1 MKLEEVLSSEL
12 YAQVKAAIDKH
23 NEAETDKTKH
33 VRFVDLSEGGYVSAE
48 KYNAKVTA
56 LSELNEDLKGQITK
70 RDADM
75 NDLNAKLTAAQTD
88 AGKLAE
94 AQTALSD
101 LQTRYETERGE
112 WESKA
117 QKQAYEFKVREKA
130 NALKFTSPAVKRDFI
145 SQAMAKE
152 FASEGDTLVGY
163 DDFVAQYTTDN
174 PGAFTPD
181 APAPQP
187 QIVAP
192 NGSYTSPTKKSLVD
206 LMREKNENPDAVIS
220 YE

>member
-48 KYNAKVTA
+48 KYNAKITA

-88 AGKLAE
+88 AGKLTE

-152 FASEGDTLVGY
+152 FASEGDNLVGY
-163 DDFVAQYTTDN
+163 DDFVKQYTTDN

-181 APAPQP
+181 APAPQ
-187 QIVAP
+187 IVAP
-192 NGSYTSPTKKSLVD
+192 NGSYTPPGKKSLAD
-206 LMREKNENPDAVIS
+206 LMREKNEHPEAVIS

>member
-1 MKLEEVLSSEL
+1 MKLEEVLSPEL

-23 NEAETDKTKH
+23 NETETDKTKH

-48 KYNAKVTA
+48 KYNAKITA
-56 LSELNEDLKGQITK
+56 LSDLNEDLKGQITK

-88 AGKLAE
+88 AGKLTE

-130 NALKFTSPAVKRDFI
+130 NNLKFTSPAVKRDFI

-152 FASEGDTLVGY
+152 FASEGDSLVGY
-163 DDFVAQYTTDN
+163 DEFVAQYTTDN

-181 APAPQP
+181 ASAPQP

-206 LMREKNENPDAVIS
+206 LMREKNEHPDAVIS
-220 YE
+220 YD

>member
-1 MKLEEVLSSEL
+1 MKLEDVLSPEL
-12 YAQVKAAIDKH
+12 YAQVKAAIDEH
-23 NEAETDKTKH
+23 NAAETDKTKH

-48 KYNAKVTA
+48 KYNAKITA
-56 LSELNEDLKGQITK
+56 LSEMNEDLKGQITK

-75 NDLNAKLTAAQTD
+75 NDLNARLTAAQTD

-117 QKQAYEFKVREKA
+117 QRREYEFKVREKA
-130 NALKFTSPAVKRDFI
+130 GNLKFTSPAVKRDFI
-145 SQAMAKE
+145 SQAMAKN
-152 FASEGDTLVGY
+152 FATEGDNLLGY
-163 DDFVAQYTTDN
+163 DEFVTQYTTDN
-174 PGAFTPD
+174 PGAFAAD
-181 APAPQP
+181 APAP

-192 NGSYTSPTKKSLVD
+192 NGSYTPPGKKSLAD
-206 LMREKNENPDAVIS
+206 LMREKNEHPEAVIS